1 MGIAV
6 AYPSWH
12 PHVEVWLLV
21 AALAASYAV
30 AVVRVGPR
38 YAAAGRAPVTR
49 LQVVCFALGVLA
61 VWVAADWPIHD
72 IAERYNYSIHMVQHL
87 VLSMV
92 AAPLLLLG
100 TPAWMLR
107 IILRPPSLLFR
118 AVRFCARF
126 LPRALRRSR
135 VVGSRDVDRV
145 LPALI
150 VFNLVLVFTH
160 WPALVDFSLRNE
172 LAHFLVHALIFVSA
186 LVVWMPV
193 LSPMPEIPRLSPLP
207 RMLFLFAQSIVPT
220 IPASFLTFGSSPLY
234 RFYEHVPHLWGLST
248 LDDQRIAG
256 LIMKIGGGLLLWLVI
271 AVIFFRWAGEEDRRI
286 AARRQW
292 QDLDRE
298 LSRMGTTTS

>member
-1 MGIAV
+1 MSGLAV
-6 AYPSWH
+6 AYPSWQ

-49 LQVVCFALGVLA
+49 LQVVCFALGMLA

-72 IAERYNYSIHMVQHL
+72 IAERFNYSMHMVQHL
-87 VLSMV
+87 TFSMV

-107 IILRPPSLLFR
+107 VILRPPSHVFR
-118 AVRFCARF
+118 VVRFLSRF
-126 LPRALRRSR
+126 LPAL
-135 VVGSRDVDRV
+135 
-145 LPALI
+145 L

-160 WPALVDFSLRNE
+160 WPAVVDASLRNGFV
-172 LAHFLVHALIFVSA
+172 HFLVHALIFLSS
-186 LVVWMPV
+186 LIIWLPV
-193 LSPMPEIPRLSPLP
+193 LSPLPEIPRLSPLP

-256 LIMKIGGGLLLWLVI
+256 LIMKIGAGLLLWLLI

>member
-1 MGIAV
+1 MSGLAV
-6 AYPSWH
+6 AYPSWQ
-12 PHVEVWLLV
+12 PHVEVWL
-21 AALAASYAV
+21 LAASYAV

-72 IAERYNYSIHMVQHL
+72 IAERFNYSMHMVQHL
-87 VLSMV
+87 TFSMV

-107 IILRPPSLLFR
+107 VILRPPSRVFR
-118 AVRFCARF
+118 VVRFLSRF
-126 LPRALRRSR
+126 LPAL
-135 VVGSRDVDRV
+135 
-145 LPALI
+145 L

-160 WPALVDFSLRNE
+160 WPAVVDASLRNGFV
-172 LAHFLVHALIFVSA
+172 HFLVHALIFLSS
-186 LVVWMPV
+186 LIIWLPV
-193 LSPMPEIPRLSPLP
+193 LSPLPEIPRLSPLP
-207 RMLFLFAQSIVPT
+207 RMLVLFAQSIVPT

-256 LIMKIGGGLLLWLVI
+256 LIMKIGAGLLLWLLI

>member
-1 MGIAV
+1 MSLAV
-6 AYPSWH
+6 APPAWQ
-12 PHVEVWLLV
+12 PHVDTWVLV
-21 AALAASYAV
+21 AAFAAAYAI

-38 YAAAGRAPVTR
+38 YAEPGKAAVTR
-49 LQVVCFALGVLA
+49 LQAVCFGLGVA
-61 VWVAADWPIHD
+61 AIWVAADWPIHD

-92 AAPLLLLG
+92 ATPLLVLG
-100 TPAWMLR
+100 TPGWMLR
-107 IILRPPSLLFR
+107 AILRPPSHLFR
-118 AVRFCARF
+118 AVRFCSRF
-126 LPRALRRSR
+126 
-135 VVGSRDVDRV
+135 

-160 WPALVDFSLRNE
+160 WPALVDFSLRNG
-172 LAHFLVHALIFVSA
+172 LAHFLIHALIFVSA
-186 LVVWMPV
+186 LVVWLPV
-193 LSPMPEIPRLSPLP
+193 LSPLPEIPRLSPLP

-234 RFYEHVPHLWGLST
+234 RFYEGVPHLWGLST
-248 LDDQRIAG
+248 VDDQRLAG
-256 LIMKIGGGLLLWLVI
+256 LIMKIGGGLLLWLII

-286 AARRQW
+286 AARRRW

>member
-1 MGIAV
+1 MPDLAV

-12 PHVEVWLLV
+12 AHVDVWLLV
-21 AALAASYAV
+21 GALAASYAV
-30 AVVRVGPR
+30 VVFRVGPR
-38 YAAAGRAPVTR
+38 YAAPGRPPVTR

-107 IILRPPSLLFR
+107 VILRPPSLLFR

-126 LPRALRRSR
+126 LPAL
-135 VVGSRDVDRV
+135 
-145 LPALI
+145 L

-160 WPALVDFSLRNE
+160 WPALVDFSLRSA
-172 LAHFLVHALIFVSA
+172 LAHFLIHALIFVSA

-193 LSPMPEIPRLSPLP
+193 LSPMP
-207 RMLFLFAQSIVPT
+207 QSIVPT

-234 RFYEHVPHLWGLST
+234 RFYEHVPHLWGFST
-248 LDDQRIAG
+248 VDDQRLAG

>member
-6 AYPSWH
+6 AYPHWE

-21 AALAASYAV
+21 GSLAASYAV
-30 AVVRVGPR
+30 VAVRVGPR
-38 YAAAGRAPVTR
+38 YAPPGRAPVTR
-49 LQVVCFALGVLA
+49 LQAVCFALGVLA
-61 VWVAADWPIHD
+61 IWVAADWPVHD
-72 IAERYNYSIHMVQHL
+72 IAEHFNYSMHMVQHL
-87 VLSMV
+87 LFSMV

-107 IILRPPSLLFR
+107 VILRPPSHVFR
-118 AVRFCARF
+118 AVRFLSRF
-126 LPRALRRSR
+126 LPAL
-135 VVGSRDVDRV
+135 
-145 LPALI
+145 L
-150 VFNLVLVFTH
+150 VFNFVLVFTH
-160 WPALVDFSLRNE
+160 WPAIVDASLRNG
-172 LAHFLVHALIFVSA
+172 LVHFLVHALIFLSS
-186 LVVWMPV
+186 LIVWMPV
-193 LSPMPEIPRLSPLP
+193 VSPLPEIPRLSPMP

-248 LDDQRIAG
+248 LDDQRVAG
-256 LIMKIGGGLLLWLVI
+256 LIMKIGAGLLLWLVI

>member
-1 MGIAV
+1 MSGLAV
-6 AYPSWH
+6 AYPSWQ

-72 IAERYNYSIHMVQHL
+72 IAERFNYSMHMVQHL
-87 VLSMV
+87 TFSMV

-107 IILRPPSLLFR
+107 VILRPPSHVFR
-118 AVRFCARF
+118 VVRFLSRF
-126 LPRALRRSR
+126 LPAL
-135 VVGSRDVDRV
+135 
-145 LPALI
+145 L

-160 WPALVDFSLRNE
+160 WPAVVDASLRNGFV
-172 LAHFLVHALIFVSA
+172 HFLVHALIFLSS
-186 LVVWMPV
+186 LIIWLPV
-193 LSPMPEIPRLSPLP
+193 LSPLPEIPRLSPLP

-256 LIMKIGGGLLLWLVI
+256 LIMKIGAGLLLWLLI

-298 LSRMGTTTS
+298 LSRMGTTGT

>member
-1 MGIAV
+1 MSGLAV
-6 AYPSWH
+6 AYPSWQ

-72 IAERYNYSIHMVQHL
+72 IAERFNYSMHMVQHL
-87 VLSMV
+87 TFSMV

-107 IILRPPSLLFR
+107 VILRPPSYVFR
-118 AVRFCARF
+118 VVRFLSRF
-126 LPRALRRSR
+126 LPAL
-135 VVGSRDVDRV
+135 
-145 LPALI
+145 L

-160 WPALVDFSLRNE
+160 WPAVVDASLRNGFV
-172 LAHFLVHALIFVSA
+172 HFLVHALIFLSS
-186 LVVWMPV
+186 LIIWLPV
-193 LSPMPEIPRLSPLP
+193 LSPLPEIPRLSPLP

-256 LIMKIGGGLLLWLVI
+256 LIMKIGAGLLLWLLI

>member
-1 MGIAV
+1 MSGLAV
-6 AYPSWH
+6 AYPRWQ

-72 IAERYNYSIHMVQHL
+72 IAERFNYSMHMVQHL
-87 VLSMV
+87 TFSMV

-107 IILRPPSLLFR
+107 VILRPPSHVFR
-118 AVRFCARF
+118 VVRFLSRF
-126 LPRALRRSR
+126 LPAL
-135 VVGSRDVDRV
+135 
-145 LPALI
+145 L

-160 WPALVDFSLRNE
+160 WPAVVDASLRNGFV
-172 LAHFLVHALIFVSA
+172 HFLVHALIFLSS
-186 LVVWMPV
+186 LIIWLPV
-193 LSPMPEIPRLSPLP
+193 LSPLPEIPRLSPLP

-256 LIMKIGGGLLLWLVI
+256 LIMKIGAGLLLWLLI